1 MVEKKTTTEANPS
14 AIKKESEQKNKSK
27 KERQE
32 GATAAEAT
40 GASATSRNM
49 VRLIDCLVGV

>member
-1 MVEKKTTTEANPS
+1 MVEKNTTTEANPS

-27 KERQE
+27 KERKE
-32 GATAAEAT
+32 GETAAGAS
-40 GASATSRNM
+40 GASATSRNV

>member
-14 AIKKESEQKNKSK
+14 ATKKESEQKNKSK
-27 KERQE
+27 KERKE
-32 GATAAEAT
+32 GETAAGAS
-40 GASATSRNM
+40 GASATSRNV